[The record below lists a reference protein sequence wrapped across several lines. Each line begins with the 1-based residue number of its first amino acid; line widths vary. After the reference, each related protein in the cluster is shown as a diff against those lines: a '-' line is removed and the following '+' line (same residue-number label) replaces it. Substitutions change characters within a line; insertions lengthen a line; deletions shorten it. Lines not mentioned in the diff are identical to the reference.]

1 MIAAQPT
8 PAFAAS
14 ASAAP
19 QANPIENIGAFD
31 PRRAGGRQGR
41 DAAAEPTGTAVAS
54 PRDILLFHLQAATL
68 ATGTGSALRSQVS
81 AMGVAAYSGM
91 PVARVGRGDP
101 EGPIPTNPN
110 DLTIEGNNLD
120 AIKARVLL
128 RASMLKLGR
137 LPKARDPRNP
147 TPKEREAALAKIAE
161 YQAIFDTH

>member
-1 MIAAQPT
+1 M
-8 PAFAAS
+8 
-14 ASAAP
+14 
-19 QANPIENIGAFD
+19 
-31 PRRAGGRQGR
+31 
-41 DAAAEPTGTAVAS
+41 
-54 PRDILLFHLQAATL
+54 
-68 ATGTGSALRSQVS
+68 SAL
-81 AMGVAAYSGM
+81 GVAAYSGM

-137 LPKARDPRNP
+137 LPKARDPRDP
-147 TPKEREAALAKIAE
+147 TAQEREATLAKIAE